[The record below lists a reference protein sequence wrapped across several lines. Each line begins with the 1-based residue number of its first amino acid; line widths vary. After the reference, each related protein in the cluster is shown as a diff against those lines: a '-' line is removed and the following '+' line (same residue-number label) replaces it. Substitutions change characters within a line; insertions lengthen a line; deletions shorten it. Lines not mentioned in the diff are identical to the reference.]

1 MPKLQLY
8 DMLLQF
14 TVFQGMSRGELMQL
28 VTHTKLGFMKFHEGK
43 RILKEGERCDRIYFL
58 VNGTIRMETH
68 AEDLS
73 YSFCEEIPAPY
84 AIQQESIFGQALRF
98 RSTVHAQT
106 DVNFITI
113 DKKETVNLT
122 ENFLVIRL
130 NMLNLFATQAQKLQ
144 TSLWAYAPKSLEERI
159 ARFLISH
166 CQHPAGHKTVSI
178 YMERLATEVNDSR
191 LDVSRALNRMQT
203 EGLLRLSRGRITI
216 PDLEKL
222 TTAFP

>member
-28 VTHTKLGFMKFHEGK
+28 VTHTKLGFMKYPEGK
-43 RILKEGERCDRIYFL
+43 RILKEGERCDRLYFL

-73 YSFCEEIPAPY
+73 YSFREEIPAPY

-98 RSTVHAQT
+98 RSTVHALT

-130 NMLNLFATQAQKLQ
+130 NMLNLFATQTQKLQ
-144 TSLWAYAPKSLEERI
+144 TSLWAYAPKNLEERI

-178 YMERLATEVNDSR
+178 YMERLAAEVNDSR
-191 LDVSRALNRMQT
+191 LDVSRALNRMQA

-216 PDLEKL
+216 PALEKL
-222 TTAFP
+222 TMTFH